1 MVDGRGGRAGV
12 SRAARAALALLALAS
27 CPPAGSAAGP
37 AAPAGSAA
45 GPAAGVGGAEP
56 AAPAGAE
63 PAVPPP
69 APVLDAWFPD
79 GRRSEALAALAASEP
94 LAASEDFRV
103 RQVGRDAHTSHHL
116 VWIRDREQ
124 PHRHDRHDLVVVI
137 LRGFGAMRL
146 GGEERP
152 VGEGSIL
159 YVPRGTPHAFRNRS
173 PDVAVAYA
181 VYAPAFDPADRIPSE

>member
-1 MVDGRGGRAGV
+1 VAHRPRPGVKRAGRGAL
-12 SRAARAALALLALAS
+12 AALALALV
-27 CPPAGSAAGP
+27 
-37 AAPAGSAA
+37 APAGEQAP
-45 GPAAGVGGAEP
+45 G
-56 AAPAGAE
+56 AAP
-63 PAVPPP
+63 PP
-69 APVLDAWFPD
+69 PVLDAWFPD

-94 LAASEDFRV
+94 LAESEDFRV
-103 RQVGRDAHTSHHL
+103 RQLGRDAYSSHHL

-137 LRGFGAMRL
+137 LRGWGAMRL

-159 YVPRGTPHAFRNRS
+159 YVPRGTAHAFRNQS

-181 VYAPAFDPADRIPSE
+181 VYAPAYDPADRVPTD